1 MAFELKIDKRV
12 QEDIEKALDYYF
24 ERSSSVA
31 NKLYLEI
38 QDAYSTLT
46 KNPFFQIRYIDFRC
60 LPLKS
65 FPYKFHFSIN
75 EEKNQVLIHALI
87 NTAKNPKKT
96 WLRVKRKK

>member
-12 QEDIEKALDYYF
+12 QEDIEKAIDYYF
-24 ERSSSVA
+24 EHSFSVA

-38 QDAYSTLT
+38 QDAYDSLS
-46 KNPFFQIRYIDFRC
+46 KNPFYQIRYIDFRC

-65 FPYKFHFSIN
+65 FPYMFHFSVN
-75 EEKNQVLIHALI
+75 EEKNLVLIHALI
-87 NTAKNPKKT
+87 NTSKNPTKS